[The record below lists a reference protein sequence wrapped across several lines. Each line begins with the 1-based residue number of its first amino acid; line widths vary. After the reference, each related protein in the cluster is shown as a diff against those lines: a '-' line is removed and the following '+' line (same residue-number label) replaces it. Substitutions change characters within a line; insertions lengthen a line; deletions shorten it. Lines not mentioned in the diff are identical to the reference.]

1 MEVLRFFVFSFY
13 SKTCKTFLA
22 IGSKS
27 QKCDSASLIFANAK
41 LQSFAIGNRAL
52 MFASLT
58 CAIYFLLDSLAIE
71 YYKYA
76 RRKERGLIRRETFTR
91 VGYEILHNTLGSG
104 KRWVLAPRYA
114 LLRGYPPPP
123 I

>member
-1 MEVLRFFVFSFY
+1 MKISNFF
-13 SKTCKTFLA
+13 T
-22 IGSKS
+22 KS
-27 QKCDSASLIFANAK
+27 EALLLIFANAK

-76 RRKERGLIRRETFTR
+76 RRKERGLIRRETYKGWVTR
-91 VGYEILHNTLGSG
+91 FCI
-104 KRWVLAPRYA
+104 RAQ
-114 LLRGYPPPP
+114 
-123 I
+123 